1 MYNKNKQYKYQVYN
15 SQRSFAKFK
24 DINEFQE
31 LSLHSM
37 FKRLNDFKKKFN
49 GLETV
54 NPQTDDN
61 EVVKEKLQTVLQIFL
76 MNSITFTRINT
87 MKQKKRWFKCKRQ
100 KKSNY
105 KKLRLTGN
113 YKYKSAEEEQQQT
126 SKKEPP
132 KKLDKK
138 TW

>member
-24 DINEFQE
+24 DINEFKE

-37 FKRLNDFKKKFN
+37 FKRLNDFKKKIN

-87 MKQKKRWFKCKRQ
+87 MKQKKDGLNAK
-100 KKSNY
+100 
-105 KKLRLTGN
+105 
-113 YKYKSAEEEQQQT
+113 
-126 SKKEPP
+126 
-132 KKLDKK
+132 DKK
-138 TW
+138 NLTTKN